1 MGQLSLDETD
11 TQVKD
16 VYYKKKTH
24 VLMSIRLFR
33 SLKIQ
38 GVKRK

>member
-1 MGQLSLDETD
+1 VGQLSLDETD

-16 VYYKKKTH
+16 VYYKKKH

-38 GVKRK
+38 GVIRK